1 MKDRYIKKITLYNI
15 IHMFFSLVF
24 FVSVLLFLSCFLS
37 EDFFIDKKLN
47 LILVVL
53 SGVAM
58 GAIKIKV
65 THLKYQRYHHLAD
78 NENIPDFEEE

>member
-1 MKDRYIKKITLYNI
+1 MKDRYIKKITLYNV
-15 IHMFFSLVF
+15 IHMIFSLVF
-24 FVSVLLFLSCFLS
+24 FISVLLFLAGFLS
-37 EDFFIDKKLN
+37 TDFFIDKKEN

-53 SGVAM
+53 SGIAM

-65 THLKYQRYHHLAD
+65 THLKYHRYQHLAD

>member
-15 IHMFFSLVF
+15 IHMFFSLFF
-24 FVSVLLFLSCFLS
+24 FVSVLLFLAGFLS

>member
-24 FVSVLLFLSCFLS
+24 FVSVLLFLAGFLS

-53 SGVAM
+53 SGVAK
-58 GAIKIKV
+58 GEIKIKV

>member
-24 FVSVLLFLSCFLS
+24 FVSVLLFLAGFLS
-37 EDFFIDKKLN
+37 EDFFIFKKLN
-47 LILVVL
+47 FILVVL
-53 SGVAM
+53 SGFVL